1 MTQEAELRLERSF
14 DRQDILKDALT
25 LKYGPTAAGIIL
37 ALALVMEHAGKAH
50 AVTDAWDDVPE
61 GAALWDTDPNRWHQ
75 LSSMKWTDDPRSRQI
90 GMLAG
95 VVALVMLP
103 EINII
108 SLGERI
114 WPKLLMRHLLPTI
127 EILRLLRM
135 KELPDDVSNV
145 HWLSGE
151 IAAAR
156 SLLSPDIPPRSDALM
171 SDDAAHAVRALR
183 TLADVLCPII
193 DAMPK
198 EPKP

>member
-1 MTQEAELRLERSF
+1 
-14 DRQDILKDALT
+14 
-25 LKYGPTAAGIIL
+25 
-37 ALALVMEHAGKAH
+37 MEHAGKAH
-50 AVTDAWDDVPE
+50 AVIDAWADVPE

-114 WPKLLMRHLLPTI
+114 WPKLLIRHLLPTI

-135 KELPDDVSNV
+135 KELPDDVSNF
-145 HWLSGE
+145 HWLSEE

-171 SDDAAHAVRALR
+171 GDDAAHAVRALR
-183 TLADVLCPII
+183 TLADVLRPII

-198 EPKP
+198 EPKQ